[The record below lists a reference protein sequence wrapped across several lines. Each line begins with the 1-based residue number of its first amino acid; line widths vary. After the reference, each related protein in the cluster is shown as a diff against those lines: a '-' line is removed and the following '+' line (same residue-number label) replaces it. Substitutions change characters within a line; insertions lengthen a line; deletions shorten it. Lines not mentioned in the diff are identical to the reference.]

1 MKDKFDELLEELN
14 LDDFDA
20 KDATYQVW
28 VLGYDEN
35 ENITDFEVMVDESK
49 DAESMVEYATNYV
62 EEERY
67 GTMEFPDEVSQDELK
82 YMEAFYMGMISEFHD
97 EDMCSYYVPDDV
109 VWKGKKAIC
118 DYLGFKVDETEIYDD
133 QDKLIE

>member
-1 MKDKFDELLEELN
+1 MKDEFDELLEELN

-35 ENITDFEVMVDESK
+35 ENITDFEVMIDESK

-67 GTMEFPDEVSQDELK
+67 GTMAFPDEVKYIEVLVETVVDLEDYDENVGTLFSK
-82 YMEAFYMGMISEFHD
+82 II
-97 EDMCSYYVPDDV
+97 
-109 VWKGKKAIC
+109 KIK
-118 DYLGFKVDETEIYDD
+118 
-133 QDKLIE
+133 

>member
-35 ENITDFEVMVDESK
+35 ENITDFEVLVNESK
-49 DAESMVEYATNYV
+49 DAESMVEYAERYV

-67 GTMEFPDEVSQDELK
+67 GTMTFPDEVKYIEVLVETVVDLEDYDENVGTLFSK
-82 YMEAFYMGMISEFHD
+82 I
-97 EDMCSYYVPDDV
+97 V
-109 VWKGKKAIC
+109 KIK
-118 DYLGFKVDETEIYDD
+118 
-133 QDKLIE
+133 

>member
-1 MKDKFDELLEELN
+1 MKDSFDELLEELK

-49 DAESMVEYATNYV
+49 DAESMVEYAETYV

-67 GTMEFPDEVSQDELK
+67 GTMIFPDEVKYIEVLVETIVDLEGYDENVGTLFSK
-82 YMEAFYMGMISEFHD
+82 I
-97 EDMCSYYVPDDV
+97 V
-109 VWKGKKAIC
+109 
-118 DYLGFKVDETEIYDD
+118 KV
-133 QDKLIE
+133 K

>member
-1 MKDKFDELLEELN
+1 MKDEFDELLEELN

-35 ENITDFEVMVDESK
+35 ENITDFEAMVNESK

-67 GTMEFPDEVSQDELK
+67 GTMAFPDKVKYIEVLVETVVDLEDYDENVGTLFSK
-82 YMEAFYMGMISEFHD
+82 II
-97 EDMCSYYVPDDV
+97 
-109 VWKGKKAIC
+109 KIK
-118 DYLGFKVDETEIYDD
+118 
-133 QDKLIE
+133 

>member
-35 ENITDFEVMVDESK
+35 EHITDFEVMVNESK
-49 DAESMVEYATNYV
+49 DAESMVEYAERYV

-67 GTMEFPDEVSQDELK
+67 GTMEFPDEVKYIEVLVETVVDLEDYDENVGTLFSK
-82 YMEAFYMGMISEFHD
+82 II
-97 EDMCSYYVPDDV
+97 
-109 VWKGKKAIC
+109 KIK
-118 DYLGFKVDETEIYDD
+118 
-133 QDKLIE
+133 

>member
-35 ENITDFEVMVDESK
+35 ENITDFEVMIDESK
-49 DAESMVEYATNYV
+49 DAESMVERATNYV
-62 EEERY
+62 EEEHYR
-67 GTMEFPDEVSQDELK
+67 TMAFPDEVK
-82 YMEAFYMGMISEFHD
+82 YIEVLVETVVD
-97 EDMCSYYVPDDV
+97 LEDYAENVGTLFSKIV
-109 VWKGKKAIC
+109 KIK
-118 DYLGFKVDETEIYDD
+118 
-133 QDKLIE
+133 

>member
-1 MKDKFDELLEELN
+1 MKDKSNELLEDLN

-35 ENITDFEVMVDESK
+35 ENITDFEVMVSESK
-49 DAESMVEYATNYV
+49 DAESRVEYATNYV

-67 GTMEFPDEVSQDELK
+67 GTMAFPDEVK
-82 YMEAFYMGMISEFHD
+82 YIEVLVETVVD
-97 EDMCSYYVPDDV
+97 LEDYNENVGTLFS
-109 VWKGKKAIC
+109 KIIKIK
-118 DYLGFKVDETEIYDD
+118 
-133 QDKLIE
+133 

>member
-1 MKDKFDELLEELN
+1 MKDSFDELLEELK

-35 ENITDFEVMVDESK
+35 ENITDFEVMVNESK
-49 DAESMVEYATNYV
+49 DAESMVEYAETYV

-67 GTMEFPDEVSQDELK
+67 GTMTFPDEVKYIEVLVETVVDLEGYDENVGTLFSK
-82 YMEAFYMGMISEFHD
+82 I
-97 EDMCSYYVPDDV
+97 V
-109 VWKGKKAIC
+109 
-118 DYLGFKVDETEIYDD
+118 KV
-133 QDKLIE
+133 K

>member
-1 MKDKFDELLEELN
+1 MKDEFDELLEGLN

-49 DAESMVEYATNYV
+49 DAENMVEYATNYV

-67 GTMEFPDEVSQDELK
+67 ENLKFPDEVKYIEVLVETIVDLEDYDENVGTLFSK
-82 YMEAFYMGMISEFHD
+82 II
-97 EDMCSYYVPDDV
+97 
-109 VWKGKKAIC
+109 KIK
-118 DYLGFKVDETEIYDD
+118 
-133 QDKLIE
+133 

>member
-1 MKDKFDELLEELN
+1 MKDEFDELLEELN

-35 ENITDFEVMVDESK
+35 EHITDFEVMVNKSK

-67 GTMEFPDEVSQDELK
+67 GTMTFPDKVKYIEVLVETVVDLEDYDENVGTLFSK
-82 YMEAFYMGMISEFHD
+82 II
-97 EDMCSYYVPDDV
+97 
-109 VWKGKKAIC
+109 KIK
-118 DYLGFKVDETEIYDD
+118 
-133 QDKLIE
+133 

>member
-1 MKDKFDELLEELN
+1 MKDKFNELLEELK

-20 KDATYQVW
+20 KGATYQVW

-35 ENITDFEVMVDESK
+35 ENITDFEVMVSESK

-67 GTMEFPDEVSQDELK
+67 GTMTFPDEVKYIEVLVETVVDLEDYDENVGTLFSK
-82 YMEAFYMGMISEFHD
+82 II
-97 EDMCSYYVPDDV
+97 
-109 VWKGKKAIC
+109 KIK
-118 DYLGFKVDETEIYDD
+118 
-133 QDKLIE
+133 

>member
-1 MKDKFDELLEELN
+1 MKDKFDELLEDLN

-35 ENITDFEVMVDESK
+35 ENITDFEVMVNESK
-49 DAESMVEYATNYV
+49 NAESMVEYATNYV

-67 GTMEFPDEVSQDELK
+67 GTMAFPDEVKYIEVLVETIVDLEDYDENVGTLFSK
-82 YMEAFYMGMISEFHD
+82 II
-97 EDMCSYYVPDDV
+97 
-109 VWKGKKAIC
+109 KIK
-118 DYLGFKVDETEIYDD
+118 
-133 QDKLIE
+133 

>member
-35 ENITDFEVMVDESK
+35 ENITDFEVMVNKSK

-67 GTMEFPDEVSQDELK
+67 GTMAFPDEVKYIEVLVETVVDLEDYDENVGTLFSK
-82 YMEAFYMGMISEFHD
+82 II
-97 EDMCSYYVPDDV
+97 
-109 VWKGKKAIC
+109 KIK
-118 DYLGFKVDETEIYDD
+118 
-133 QDKLIE
+133 

>member
-1 MKDKFDELLEELN
+1 MKDSFNELLEELN

-35 ENITDFEVMVDESK
+35 ENITDFEVMVNESK

-67 GTMEFPDEVSQDELK
+67 GTMAFPDEVKYIEVLVETVVDLEDYDENVGTLFSK
-82 YMEAFYMGMISEFHD
+82 I
-97 EDMCSYYVPDDV
+97 V
-109 VWKGKKAIC
+109 KIK
-118 DYLGFKVDETEIYDD
+118 
-133 QDKLIE
+133 

>member
-1 MKDKFDELLEELN
+1 MKDKFNELLEELK

-20 KDATYQVW
+20 KGATYQVW

-67 GTMEFPDEVSQDELK
+67 GTMTFPDKVKYIEVLVETVVDLEDYDENVGTLFSK
-82 YMEAFYMGMISEFHD
+82 II
-97 EDMCSYYVPDDV
+97 
-109 VWKGKKAIC
+109 KIK
-118 DYLGFKVDETEIYDD
+118 
-133 QDKLIE
+133 

>member
-1 MKDKFDELLEELN
+1 MKDSFDELLEELK

-35 ENITDFEVMVDESK
+35 ENITDFEIMIDESK

-67 GTMEFPDEVSQDELK
+67 GTMTFPNEVKYIEVLVETIVDLEGYDENVGTLFSK
-82 YMEAFYMGMISEFHD
+82 I
-97 EDMCSYYVPDDV
+97 V
-109 VWKGKKAIC
+109 
-118 DYLGFKVDETEIYDD
+118 KV
-133 QDKLIE
+133 K

>member
-1 MKDKFDELLEELN
+1 MKDDFDELLEELK

-35 ENITDFEVMVDESK
+35 EHITDFEVMIEESK

-67 GTMEFPDEVSQDELK
+67 GTMTFPDEVKYIEVLVETIVNLEGYDENVGTLFSK
-82 YMEAFYMGMISEFHD
+82 II
-97 EDMCSYYVPDDV
+97 
-109 VWKGKKAIC
+109 KIK
-118 DYLGFKVDETEIYDD
+118 
-133 QDKLIE
+133 

>member
-49 DAESMVEYATNYV
+49 DAESMVEYATNYI

-67 GTMEFPDEVSQDELK
+67 GTMTFPDEVKYIEVLVETVVDLEDYDENVGTLFSK
-82 YMEAFYMGMISEFHD
+82 I
-97 EDMCSYYVPDDV
+97 V
-109 VWKGKKAIC
+109 KIK
-118 DYLGFKVDETEIYDD
+118 
-133 QDKLIE
+133 

>member
-1 MKDKFDELLEELN
+1 MKDSFNELLEDLN

-20 KDATYQVW
+20 KDATYQGW

-49 DAESMVEYATNYV
+49 DAESMVEYATNYI

-67 GTMEFPDEVSQDELK
+67 GTMTFPDEVK
-82 YMEAFYMGMISEFHD
+82 YIEVLVETVVD
-97 EDMCSYYVPDDV
+97 LEDYNENVGTLFSKIV
-109 VWKGKKAIC
+109 KIK
-118 DYLGFKVDETEIYDD
+118 
-133 QDKLIE
+133 

>member
-35 ENITDFEVMVDESK
+35 ENITDFEVMVSESK
-49 DAESMVEYATNYV
+49 DAESMVEYANNYV

-67 GTMEFPDEVSQDELK
+67 GTMAFPDEVKYIEVLVETVVDLEDYDENVGTLFSK
-82 YMEAFYMGMISEFHD
+82 I
-97 EDMCSYYVPDDV
+97 V
-109 VWKGKKAIC
+109 KIK
-118 DYLGFKVDETEIYDD
+118 
-133 QDKLIE
+133 

>member
-67 GTMEFPDEVSQDELK
+67 GTMAFPDEVKYIEVLVETVVDLEDYDENVGTLFSK
-82 YMEAFYMGMISEFHD
+82 II
-97 EDMCSYYVPDDV
+97 
-109 VWKGKKAIC
+109 KIK
-118 DYLGFKVDETEIYDD
+118 
-133 QDKLIE
+133 

>member
-1 MKDKFDELLEELN
+1 MKDKFNELLEELK

-35 ENITDFEVMVDESK
+35 ENITDFEVMVNESK

-67 GTMEFPDEVSQDELK
+67 GTMTFPDEVKYIEVLVETVVDLEDYDENVGTLFSK
-82 YMEAFYMGMISEFHD
+82 I
-97 EDMCSYYVPDDV
+97 V
-109 VWKGKKAIC
+109 
-118 DYLGFKVDETEIYDD
+118 KV
-133 QDKLIE
+133 K

>member
-1 MKDKFDELLEELN
+1 MKDKFDELLEELK

-35 ENITDFEVMVDESK
+35 ENITDFEAMVSESK

-67 GTMEFPDEVSQDELK
+67 GTMTFPDEVKYIEVLVETVVDLEDYDENVGTLFSK
-82 YMEAFYMGMISEFHD
+82 II
-97 EDMCSYYVPDDV
+97 
-109 VWKGKKAIC
+109 KIK
-118 DYLGFKVDETEIYDD
+118 
-133 QDKLIE
+133 

>member
-1 MKDKFDELLEELN
+1 MKDKFNELLEELN

-35 ENITDFEVMVDESK
+35 ENITDFEIMVSESK

-67 GTMEFPDEVSQDELK
+67 GTMAFPDEVKYIEVLVETIVDLEGYDENVGTLFSK
-82 YMEAFYMGMISEFHD
+82 I
-97 EDMCSYYVPDDV
+97 V
-109 VWKGKKAIC
+109 
-118 DYLGFKVDETEIYDD
+118 KV
-133 QDKLIE
+133 K

>member
-1 MKDKFDELLEELN
+1 MKDEFDELLEELN

-49 DAESMVEYATNYV
+49 DAESMVEYATNYI

-67 GTMEFPDEVSQDELK
+67 GTMTFPDEVK
-82 YMEAFYMGMISEFHD
+82 YIKVLVETVVD
-97 EDMCSYYVPDDV
+97 LEDYNENVGTLFS
-109 VWKGKKAIC
+109 KIIKIK
-118 DYLGFKVDETEIYDD
+118 
-133 QDKLIE
+133 

>member
-67 GTMEFPDEVSQDELK
+67 GTMEFPDKVKYIEVLVETVVDLEDYDENVGTLFSK
-82 YMEAFYMGMISEFHD
+82 II
-97 EDMCSYYVPDDV
+97 
-109 VWKGKKAIC
+109 KIK
-118 DYLGFKVDETEIYDD
+118 
-133 QDKLIE
+133 

>member
-35 ENITDFEVMVDESK
+35 ENITDFEVMVNESK

-67 GTMEFPDEVSQDELK
+67 GTIAFPDEVKYIEVLVETVVDLEDYDENVGTLFSK
-82 YMEAFYMGMISEFHD
+82 II
-97 EDMCSYYVPDDV
+97 
-109 VWKGKKAIC
+109 KIK
-118 DYLGFKVDETEIYDD
+118 
-133 QDKLIE
+133 

>member
-1 MKDKFDELLEELN
+1 MEDGFDELLEELN

-35 ENITDFEVMVDESK
+35 ENITDFEVMIDESK

-67 GTMEFPDEVSQDELK
+67 GTMTFPDEVKYIEVLVETVVDLEDYDENVGTLFSK
-82 YMEAFYMGMISEFHD
+82 II
-97 EDMCSYYVPDDV
+97 
-109 VWKGKKAIC
+109 KIK
-118 DYLGFKVDETEIYDD
+118 
-133 QDKLIE
+133 

>member
-1 MKDKFDELLEELN
+1 MKDEFDELLEELN

-20 KDATYQVW
+20 KDATYQVL

-35 ENITDFEVMVDESK
+35 EHITDFEVMVNESK

-67 GTMEFPDEVSQDELK
+67 GTMAFPDEVKYIEVLVETVVDLEDYDENVGTLFSK
-82 YMEAFYMGMISEFHD
+82 II
-97 EDMCSYYVPDDV
+97 
-109 VWKGKKAIC
+109 KIK
-118 DYLGFKVDETEIYDD
+118 
-133 QDKLIE
+133 

>member
-1 MKDKFDELLEELN
+1 MKDKFNELLEGLN

-35 ENITDFEVMVDESK
+35 ENITDFEAMVNESK
-49 DAESMVEYATNYV
+49 DAESMVEYAENYV

-67 GTMEFPDEVSQDELK
+67 GTMAFPDEVKYIEVLVETVVDLEDYDENVGTLFSK
-82 YMEAFYMGMISEFHD
+82 II
-97 EDMCSYYVPDDV
+97 
-109 VWKGKKAIC
+109 KIK
-118 DYLGFKVDETEIYDD
+118 
-133 QDKLIE
+133 